1 MYVTRNRFSF
11 TRAAPSTSGRA
22 KTNYLPV
29 TQSKQWS
36 RLFFLATVSAFCLVY
51 VQDAAAATNFTF
63 AAFGDVRGDGANT
76 PATPIVATPIME
88 AFATAMHAD
97 GVELAIVNGDL
108 ILGQT
113 DPTYTNMNTYIPM
126 TAQFAAYTNTMTN
139 FTGRGITIYPVRGN
153 HEIASNCSTEPS
165 PVEAWMANIGQYLPQ
180 NGPPGEEGM
189 TYSFIHSNALFL
201 CVDQYGGTNS
211 TEANPYPLVNQA
223 WVEQQLKT
231 NTQKHVFVIG
241 HTSCFQSM
249 LPCLSSNVKA
259 RTAFWECMSTNGVHL
274 YFCGHD
280 HYYLRS
286 TASISNSLPM
296 QQVVVGACTE
306 ALIFWPG
313 YYPELGQNGVNLQTE
328 AYFGLEPYQAFYRLL
343 SSTTNVVVT
352 GLTSQGFLNSTC
364 YASASVGSTIHEGS
378 ASMSFCD
385 TTYNYGETQ
394 TIGSITSGGA
404 GFTTKGELSSQNFQV
419 GSIGVLEDTV
429 HSACIYMTGTHE
441 PVFTTKD
448 KVKCAVCGVSS
459 NYGSKFCSCCG
470 TYIAK

>member
-1 MYVTRNRFSF
+1 
-11 TRAAPSTSGRA
+11 
-22 KTNYLPV
+22 
-29 TQSKQWS
+29 
-36 RLFFLATVSAFCLVY
+36 
-51 VQDAAAATNFTF
+51 
-63 AAFGDVRGDGANT
+63 
-76 PATPIVATPIME
+76 
-88 AFATAMHAD
+88 
-97 GVELAIVNGDL
+97 
-108 ILGQT
+108 
-113 DPTYTNMNTYIPM
+113 
-126 TAQFAAYTNTMTN
+126 
-139 FTGRGITIYPVRGN
+139 
-153 HEIASNCSTEPS
+153 
-165 PVEAWMANIGQYLPQ
+165 
-180 NGPPGEEGM
+180 M

-286 TASISNSLPM
+286 TASISNSPPM

-352 GLTSQGFLNSTC
+352 GLTSQGFLNWT
-364 YASASVGSTIHEGS
+364 
-378 ASMSFCD
+378 
-385 TTYNYGETQ
+385 NYGVPEDLIVERNIDLNLPNWGACLRRAAPKNGHPIKITNLQ
-394 TIGSITSGGA
+394 PTYGYVLVVVNGSQVHCYYKTSHDLK
-404 GFTTKGELSSQNFQV
+404 TWE
-419 GSIGVLEDTV
+419 
-429 HSACIYMTGTHE
+429 
-441 PVFTTKD
+441 
-448 KVKCAVCGVSS
+448 
-459 NYGSKFCSCCG
+459 
-470 TYIAK
+470 IADEFSYVVP

>member
-1 MYVTRNRFSF
+1 MNKSEKRFSF
-11 TRAAPSTSGRA
+11 TRAALSTGGRP
-22 KTNYLPV
+22 KTNSLPV
-29 TQSKQWS
+29 TQSKPWS
-36 RLFFLATVSAFCLVY
+36 RLFFLATLLAFCLVY
-51 VQDAAAATNFTF
+51 APDAAAATSFTF

-113 DPTYTNMNTYIPM
+113 DPTYTNMNTYISM
-126 TAQFAAYTNTMTN
+126 TAQFATYTNTMTN
-139 FTGRGITIYPVRGN
+139 FTGRGISIYPVRGN

-165 PVEAWMANIGQYLPQ
+165 PVAAWMENIGHYLPQ

-201 CVDQYGGTNS
+201 CVDHYGGTNS

-249 LPCLSSNVKA
+249 LPCLSSNVNA

-286 TASISNSLPM
+286 TASISNSPPM

-352 GLTSQGFLNSTC
+352 GLTSQGFLNWT
-364 YASASVGSTIHEGS
+364 
-378 ASMSFCD
+378 
-385 TTYNYGETQ
+385 NYGVPEDL
-394 TIGSITSGGA
+394 IVERNIDLNHPNWGACLRRSAPENGHPIKITSLQPTYGYILVVVNG
-404 GFTTKGELSSQNFQV
+404 SQ
-419 GSIGVLEDTV
+419 V
-429 HSACIYMTGTHE
+429 HCYYKTSHDLKTWEIADE
-441 PVFTTKD
+441 F
-448 KVKCAVCGVSS
+448 S
-459 NYGSKFCSCCG
+459 
-470 TYIAK
+470 YIVP